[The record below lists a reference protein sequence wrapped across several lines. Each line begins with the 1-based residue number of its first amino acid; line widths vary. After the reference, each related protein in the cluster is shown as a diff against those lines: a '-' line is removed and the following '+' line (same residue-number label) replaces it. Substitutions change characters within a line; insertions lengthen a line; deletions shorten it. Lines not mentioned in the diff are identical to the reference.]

1 VAERNGARTVPPVE
15 IRPLR
20 AAGIAAAATTGVLLT
35 MVAWRAAVRSS
46 GILGLLLVSFFV
58 AAACEPVV
66 NALARR
72 GWRRGAGAGVIL
84 GGTVTVLAA
93 AALLVGAGAAG
104 QITELRESAPR
115 LADDLERL
123 ALEWTGAGV
132 DLDSYAARI
141 QRVDV
146 EGVVGGAALK
156 VLGLA
161 GNVLAGLLVSF
172 YLIVDGPRLRKRLC
186 RLLPQR
192 HQGEVLRV
200 WDLAVEK
207 TGGYIRAKVILAG
220 ISAVFHWVVFAAAG
234 VPYPIPMALWVGVVS
249 QVVPIVG
256 TYLAIGLPVLLT
268 LADGNPGAAVVLVA
282 AATLYQQI
290 ENTVVSPR
298 LTAQAVNV
306 HGGIG
311 FVSVLVTAAAFGP
324 AYTLLTIP
332 VVATVQGFVT
342 AYVKTHELI
351 DDPRLDT
358 SQTPVTLRRDDEG
371 RERRYGIAKR
381 RRNARSDG
389 ETTGGG
395 SDHEGV

>member
-1 VAERNGARTVPPVE
+1 MPGVD

-20 AAGIAAAATTGVLLT
+20 AAGIAAAATSGVLLT

-72 GWRRGAGAGVIL
+72 GWRRGVGAGIIL
-84 GGTVTVLAA
+84 GGTLAVLLSAA
-93 AALLVGAGAAG
+93 VLVGAGAAE
-104 QITELRESAPR
+104 QLADLRSSAPQ
-115 LADDLERL
+115 LADDLEGL
-123 ALEWTGAGV
+123 AQDWAGISV
-132 DLDSYAARI
+132 DLGRYAERI
-141 QRVDV
+141 QRADI
-146 EGVVGGAALK
+146 EEAVGGAALK
-156 VLGLA
+156 VLGIA
-161 GNVLAGLLVSF
+161 GNVLAGILVSF

-186 RLLPQR
+186 LLLPQR

-220 ISAVFHWVVFAAAG
+220 VSAVFHWIVFVAAG

-249 QVVPIVG
+249 QIVPIIG

-268 LADGNPGAAVVLVA
+268 LAADNPGAAVVLA
-282 AATLYQQI
+282 AAAVVYQQV
-290 ENTVVSPR
+290 ENTVISPR

-342 AYVKTHELI
+342 AYIKTHELI

-358 SQTPVTLRRDDEG
+358 SPVAVTRRRDEDN
-371 RERRYGIAKR
+371 RERRYGITR
-381 RRNARSDG
+381 RRRTTAP
-389 ETTGGG
+389 ETPDDQPGA
-395 SDHEGV
+395 